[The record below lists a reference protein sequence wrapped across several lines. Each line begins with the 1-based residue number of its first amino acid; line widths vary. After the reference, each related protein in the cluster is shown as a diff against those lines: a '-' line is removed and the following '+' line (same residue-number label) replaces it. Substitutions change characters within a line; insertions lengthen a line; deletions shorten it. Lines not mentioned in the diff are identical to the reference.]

1 MLDLDLQAGD
11 TRAWNSRFFPLPA
24 ASVEAAID
32 NLVRIGAL
40 ELHFLVDETR
50 SDGRFV
56 MFEFVIPPGARVPAP
71 HYHRDVDEVVY
82 ALEGTVTSSL
92 DGKKHPLHSG
102 ESLFIKRGAVHT
114 HENLH
119 ADTAKVLI
127 VMTPGSIGKRYFEE
141 TAAEINVPGKPDLAR
156 LKEIMLRHGLVPA

>member
-1 MLDLDLQAGD
+1 M
-11 TRAWNSRFFPLPA
+11 
-24 ASVEAAID
+24 EATTD

-40 ELHFLVDETR
+40 ELRFLVDEIQ
-50 SDGRFV
+50 SGGRFV

-92 DGKKHPLHSG
+92 DGKKHRLRGG
-102 ESLFIKRGAVHT
+102 ESLFIPRGAVHT

-119 ADTAKVLI
+119 AETAKG
-127 VMTPGSIGKRYFEE
+127 PSE
-141 TAAEINVPGKPDLAR
+141 NS
-156 LKEIMLRHGLVPA
+156 